1 MPLEHSFGKELV
13 TGIAY
18 LGSKGSNI
26 DTTVSNFNNPVPG
39 VGAIQSRRPMQ
50 FYVDSREPD
59 KLLPLGTVR
68 YLDSG
73 TNSSYNA
80 LQARAEKRY
89 SSGFTFTG
97 SFNYQKAIGVGYS
110 VNEAAGF
117 GGRIP
122 QDPRNYRAERA
133 RFNLDQ
139 RFRFV
144 FTNVWEIPFL
154 RNRKDFVGLLFGGW
168 AINGIVQLTSGL
180 PVNVT
185 QNGDSH
191 NTGSD
196 SSPRPHI
203 ATCLMSLSWSHT
215 SVAGSVTSP
224 SHRIQ
229 LPRGQFSS
237 SERHFR
243 ATARRDSC
251 FAIVTASSVASSLS
265 GSKNGHPAG
274 AVDASFDAAA
284 SPLWS
289 E

>member
-1 MPLEHSFGKELV
+1 MRTRQAVATRYRALLGQRHELK
-13 TGIAY
+13 
-18 LGSKGSNI
+18 LQC
-26 DTTVSNFNNPVPG
+26 VP
-39 VGAIQSRRPMQ
+39 AESR
-50 FYVDSREPD
+50 
-59 KLLPLGTVR
+59 KTLL
-68 YLDSG
+68 
-73 TNSSYNA
+73 
-80 LQARAEKRY
+80 QW
-89 SSGFTFTG
+89 FTFTG
-97 SFNYQKAIGVGYS
+97 SLNYQNAFGVGYS

-133 RFNLDQ
+133 RFNFDQ

-144 FTNVWEIPFL
+144 FTNVREIPFL
-154 RNRKDFVGLLFGGW
+154 RNRNDPVGLLFGGW
-168 AINGIVQLTSGL
+168 AIKWIVQLTSGL

-185 QNGDSH
+185 QNGNSH
-191 NTGSD
+191 NTGGD

-243 ATARRDSC
+243 VTARRDSC

-265 GSKNGHPAG
+265 GSKNGHPAVLSTPRSTRQRAYCG
-274 AVDASFDAAA
+274 ASDRNDPAVVPRPRDCVR
-284 SPLWS
+284 
-289 E
+289 